1 MSVTN
6 VKNRPYIYG
15 LTGGIASGKSISATF
30 FTDMGIKVFDS
41 DKYVKTL
48 WENNEQLIKKV
59 KEEFNI
65 DMLTLDGKTKLA
77 NIIFNDDLK
86 RAYLNSLIHPL
97 VFNGIEEFIETNINE
112 KFLIIDMPLLFES
125 GYETK
130 VDKTIV
136 IYTTK
141 SNQISRLMKRDN
153 LTKSEAI
160 KRIDSQL
167 DLKAKKKMGHL
178 IVNNVS
184 TVEKLYDRLN
194 LLYEVMKNENG
205 L

>member
-65 DMLTLDGKTKLA
+65 DMLALDGKTKLA

>member
-65 DMLTLDGKTKLA
+65 DMLALDGKRKLA

>member
-1 MSVTN
+1 MSVIN

-15 LTGGIASGKSISATF
+15 LTGGIASGKSISAKF
-30 FTDMGIKVFDS
+30 FIDHGVKLFDS
-41 DKYVKTL
+41 DLYVKNL
-48 WENNEQLIKKV
+48 WKNNQDLINKV
-59 KEEFNI
+59 GTEFNI
-65 DMLTLDGKTKLA
+65 DMRLESAKKELA
-77 NIIFNDDLK
+77 NIIFNDGIK

-97 VFNGIEEFIETNINE
+97 VFKGIEEFIEEFQNE
-112 KFLIIDMPLLFES
+112 KFIIIDMPLLFES

-136 IYTTK
+136 IYTTRN
-141 SNQISRLMKRDN
+141 NQISRLMKRDN
-153 LTKSEAI
+153 ITKSEAI

-167 DLKAKKKMGHL
+167 DLKSKKKMGHL
-178 IVNNVS
+178 IVNNIG
-184 TVEKLYDRLN
+184 TIDNLYDRLN